1 MSLSL
6 AWPASWL
13 HLLYAMQKN
22 KKKKRKR
29 SKDSGSWPG
38 YHHLDIITYGV
49 ATTISSH
56 LPTDCLPTGIL
67 TAYSVQH
74 QTRPDQPDQT
84 DQTRPVQIKKIKK

>member
-74 QTRPDQPDQT
+74 QTRPDQ
-84 DQTRPVQIKKIKK
+84 TRPVQIKKIKK

>member
-1 MSLSL
+1 
-6 AWPASWL
+6 
-13 HLLYAMQKN
+13 MQKN

-38 YHHLDIITYGV
+38 YHHLDIITYEM

-74 QTRPDQPDQT
+74 QTRPDQT
-84 DQTRPVQIKKIKK
+84 SANKKNKEIKKNKKKIKKLQHRVFPCGPPP

>member
-1 MSLSL
+1 M
-6 AWPASWL
+6 PC
-13 HLLYAMQKN
+13 
-22 KKKKRKR
+22 KKIKRKR
-29 SKDSGSWPG
+29 EKDQKTVALGLDIITWISSLG

-74 QTRPDQPDQT
+74 QTRPDQ
-84 DQTRPVQIKKIKK
+84 TRPVQIKKIKK